1 MISIYNCADKFICIL
16 CYIIYAM
23 SSQVYIKFVRMG
35 ARFNAE
41 QKGEYSDIQG
51 GFIY

>member
-1 MISIYNCADKFICIL
+1 MLI
-16 CYIIYAM
+16 

-35 ARFNAE
+35 AKFNAE